1 MTALL
6 LGYPQLLRAA
16 QPFTAIFLFSMED
29 AVSHRLQ
36 AAVIGEFIMSYNLDI
51 DKLGSHQAME
61 DPLNPPPTAIH
72 LHPMS
77 CISGYAMFLHLH
89 TSAVVLSSFHASTGC
104 ALRSNAP
111 SKSPAQAQPQAPAA
125 TWGIL

>member
-16 QPFTAIFLFSMED
+16 QPFTAIFLFSAED
-29 AVSHRLQ
+29 AVSHGLQ

-51 DKLGSHQAME
+51 DRLGSHQAME

-72 LHPMS
+72 LHLMS

-89 TSAVVLSSFHASTGC
+89 TSAVVLPSLYVSTGC

-111 SKSPAQAQPQAPAA
+111 SKSPAQAQPRVPAA
-125 TWGIL
+125 TRGIS